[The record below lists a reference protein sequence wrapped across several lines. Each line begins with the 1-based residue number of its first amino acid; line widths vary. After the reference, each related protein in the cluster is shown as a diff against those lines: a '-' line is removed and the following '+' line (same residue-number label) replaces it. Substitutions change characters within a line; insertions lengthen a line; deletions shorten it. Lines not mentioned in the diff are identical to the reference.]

1 MIGLLGVTVAAI
13 AVIGAPGE
21 ASSDIRADP
30 LLVKAAVDYC
40 LAVAEAEVT
49 SAAPIA
55 VGPDGFERQ
64 EERYGAHYWL
74 SGQIKGAG
82 SIVASPGS
90 GRSCTVIVNDFAA
103 DSIAPWFATRTDF
116 FPANEHGNGFV
127 RTVQGGWVRIGWS
140 GVEINQTTMVI
151 VQAIKETD

>member
-1 MIGLLGVTVAAI
+1 MINLLGATVAAI
-13 AVIGAPGE
+13 AVVGAPSE
-21 ASSDIRADP
+21 ATSGVKADP

-40 LAVAEAEVT
+40 LAVAEADVT
-49 SAAPIA
+49 GAAAIA
-55 VGPDGFERQ
+55 VGPDGFERL

-74 SGQIKGAG
+74 SGRKKEAG

-90 GRSCTVIVNDFAA
+90 GRMCTVIANDFAP
-103 DSIAPWFATRTDF
+103 DGIAPWFSMSTDY

-127 RTVQGGWVRIGWS
+127 RTVQGGWVQIGWS
-140 GVEINQTTMVI
+140 REEFNKATMII